1 MFASTLDQRLSD
13 QDINA
18 FVDGELDARRYRQ
31 VVQLLATD
39 PGATE
44 RLGNFLRQHGDLAQL
59 REHLEDVSVEPESA
73 TAELGMRLAT
83 TMRRHRRFRLAS
95 GAVSML
101 MSGLVAGWVAW
112 GPDTGTMAERLALAT
127 SGAPQMLFGRDPL
140 NGAQLVASQAGDGVV
155 VDQQLAA
162 YAIRRPDFAAHGFTF
177 VGGNALKEGKAPAI
191 RLVYKDEAARLV
203 YLFVGTVGSD
213 ADVALTLVPEGHVS
227 LNWRRGPLVFALIGP
242 KDSAQLLE
250 LMQSTSEF
258 LPPVPTLRPSAPT
271 TVNATPVITAPSQE
285 IAEVTGGVTGRPAGS
300 KPALAANDAGTLG
313 VTGMGST
320 APVPVLPAQTAAEQV
335 QKSL

>member
-1 MFASTLDQRLSD
+1 MFASTSDQRLSD

-44 RLGNFLRQHGDLAQL
+44 RLGNFLRQHGELTQL
-59 REHLEDVSVEPESA
+59 REHLEEVVVEPESA
-73 TAELGMRLAT
+73 TAELGLRLAA
-83 TMRRHRRFRLAS
+83 TMRRHRRLRICS
-95 GAVSML
+95 GAAGVL
-101 MSGLVAGWVAW
+101 MSGLVAGWMAW
-112 GPDTGTMAERLALAT
+112 GPDTGMMAERLALAT
-127 SGAPQMLFGRDPL
+127 AGGPQMLFGRDPFD
-140 NGAQLVASQAGDGVV
+140 GPQLVSEQAGDGVV

-191 RLVYKDEAARLV
+191 RLVYKDQASRPV

-242 KDSAQLLE
+242 KDSQQLLE

-258 LPPVPTLRPSAPT
+258 LPPVPTLRPSLPGTVNA
-271 TVNATPVITAPSQE
+271 TVNATPLLTAP
-285 IAEVTGGVTGRPAGS
+285 AEEVAGVGGGVVGT

-313 VTGMGST
+313 VSGMGST
-320 APVPVLPAQTAAEQV
+320 APGPVLPVQAADHT